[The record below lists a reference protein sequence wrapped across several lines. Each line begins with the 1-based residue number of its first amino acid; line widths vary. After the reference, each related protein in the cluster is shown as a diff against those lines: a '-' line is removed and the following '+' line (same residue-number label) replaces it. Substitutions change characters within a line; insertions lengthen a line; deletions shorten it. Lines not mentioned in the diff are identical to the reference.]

1 MYVYNI
7 YIIYIYIYISGHL
20 SDPRHTEC
28 SNLTEIRLDNTYVIK
43 KTMCPTSYHHNGF
56 VVTYALGLMR
66 YGYTMLMNQRLLNKL
81 GEERNISGPLSC
93 RRLKECSN
101 HTEVRWA

>member
-1 MYVYNI
+1 MVI
-7 YIIYIYIYISGHL
+7 HL

-28 SNLTEIRLDNTYVIK
+28 SNLTEIRWDNIYVIK

-66 YGYTMLMNQRLLNKL
+66 YGYTMLMNQSAQQAKRGVQYKWPFKL
-81 GEERNISGPLSC
+81 PTTQRM
-93 RRLKECSN
+93 LKSY
-101 HTEVRWA
+101 RSKMGIIYMQL